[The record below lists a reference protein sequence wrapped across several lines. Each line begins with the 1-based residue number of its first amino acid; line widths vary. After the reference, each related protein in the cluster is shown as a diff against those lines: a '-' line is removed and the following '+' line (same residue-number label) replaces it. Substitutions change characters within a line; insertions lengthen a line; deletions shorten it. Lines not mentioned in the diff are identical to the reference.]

1 MSDHSQTA
9 QAFADL
15 LISVKDLYRFADTWW
30 KKVLVTLVVV
40 FAIIVACVVA
50 LFASV
55 VKWFVTGFGIAS
67 GFIAGVYIAVVFV
80 CPFFG
85 IDVIAILTQLIAM
98 L

>member
-50 LFASV
+50 LVASV

>member
-1 MSDHSQTA
+1 MSDHSQ
-9 QAFADL
+9 AFTEL
-15 LISVKDLYRFADTWW
+15 LVSVKDLYRFADTWW
-30 KKVLVTLVVV
+30 KKVLVTIVVI

-50 LFASV
+50 LVASV

-85 IDVIAILTQLIAM
+85 IDVIAMLTQLIAM

>member
-1 MSDHSQTA
+1 MSDHSQPFTE
-9 QAFADL
+9 L
-15 LISVKDLYRFADTWW
+15 VLSVKDLYRFADTWW
-30 KKVLVTLVVV
+30 KKVLVTLVVI

-50 LFASV
+50 LVASV

-85 IDVIAILTQLIAM
+85 IDVIAMLTQLIAM

>member
-1 MSDHSQTA
+1 MSDHSQ
-9 QAFADL
+9 AFTEL
-15 LISVKDLYRFADTWW
+15 LVSVKDLYRFADTWW
-30 KKVLVTLVVV
+30 KKVLVTLVVI
-40 FAIIVACVVA
+40 FAIIIACVVA

-55 VKWFVTGFGIAS
+55 AKWFVTGFGIAS

-85 IDVIAILTQLIAM
+85 IDVIAMLTQLIAM

>member
-1 MSDHSQTA
+1 MSDHSQ
-9 QAFADL
+9 AFTEL
-15 LISVKDLYRFADTWW
+15 LSSIKDLYRFADTWW
-30 KKVLVTLVVV
+30 KKVLVTLVVI

-85 IDVIAILTQLIAM
+85 IDVIAMLTQLIAM